1 MCWLKNIPW
10 ILAKICRHPSV
21 PASPRADPLLPG
33 ANSFAFTMHFSV
45 FYSAILNC
53 SCVSVSAS
61 LSANVSVSVSVSSI
75 RIDGSAIVL
84 VFQLSFNDSSL
95 VSLKSISGRKADGVG
110 KGGAKGWRGGGCG
123 LLASLQLRVKNIII
137 ATTVPPS
144 AAREIRPIDR
154 ASHRER
160 ISECINH
167 SWCER
172 FAWFVNGSKCQAML
186 RLIPKADSSPS
197 PSFIPSLS
205 IYGCVFLFYLS
216 LAKCQQQQNWDRN
229 YIATISRLYRF
240 VCLTI

>member
-1 MCWLKNIPW
+1 
-10 ILAKICRHPSV
+10 
-21 PASPRADPLLPG
+21 
-33 ANSFAFTMHFSV
+33 MHFSV

-95 VSLKSISGRKADGVG
+95 VSLKSISGRKAQG
-110 KGGAKGWRGGGCG
+110 RSEGGCG

-186 RLIPKADSSPS
+186 RLILKADSLSPPPS

>member
-1 MCWLKNIPW
+1 
-10 ILAKICRHPSV
+10 
-21 PASPRADPLLPG
+21 
-33 ANSFAFTMHFSV
+33 MHFSV

-95 VSLKSISGRKADGVG
+95 VSLKSISGRKAQG
-110 KGGAKGWRGGGCG
+110 RSEGGCG

-167 SWCER
+167 SLCER

-186 RLIPKADSSPS
+186 RLILKADSLSPP
-197 PSFIPSLS
+197 PSLSVIPSLS
-205 IYGCVFLFYLS
+205 SSRSTYASSYSIYRS
-216 LAKCQQQQNWDRN
+216 LNANNNNWDRN